1 MRAAFVK
8 GGVFTAAILTMAG
21 SAWAQ
26 AGAPPPGAGG
36 PGPINVADLQK
47 RALDRFNALD
57 ANKDGQLTQ
66 EELSAGRPAGGAGG
80 GGGAA
85 PTPAGAPQGG
95 GGGGLMRGIMQS
107 ADANH
112 DGTITSAEFTA
123 AITAR
128 LQQLDANQDGQITGD
143 ELQAARSAQPAQ

>member
-1 MRAAFVK
+1 MRTAFVK
-8 GGVFTAAILTMAG
+8 SGALTAAILTMTG
-21 SAWAQ
+21 LAWAQ
-26 AGAPPPGAGG
+26 AGAPPSGAGG
-36 PGPINVADLQK
+36 PGPISVADLQK

-66 EELSAGRPAGGAGG
+66 EELSAGRPAGG
-80 GGGAA
+80 GGGA
-85 PTPAGAPQGG
+85 TPAPAGGPPQGG
-95 GGGGLMRGIMQS
+95 GVMRGMMQS

-128 LQQLDANQDGQITGD
+128 LQQMDANHDGQITGD
-143 ELQAARSAQPAQ
+143 ELQAARAAQPAQ